1 MWDKIVRMPTTVK
14 MAVVFLLIICTF
26 LIVAIPQVFIPVFIV
41 VAVIASI
48 VRVGV
53 YLLEGK

>member
-1 MWDKIVRMPTTVK
+1 MWNKIVRMPTTVK

>member
-26 LIVAIPQVFIPVFIV
+26 LIVAIPQVFIPAFIV